1 MKEDR
6 KIKNVVLIMLDTL
19 QFNYLGCYGNKV
31 VKTPNIDRLARQGFL
46 FENAYSEGLPTVP
59 VRRALMTGRFTL
71 PYGGWQPL
79 APDDTTVADIMWGK
93 NMQTALVYDTP
104 PMRLPKYGYSRG
116 FDFVSFNPGQELDHT
131 SFADV
136 PLDPALKP
144 EDYTSPTMVFNEKG
158 EVIDDDS
165 TQLLDEIG
173 CFLRQQQFRKPED
186 SYISRVM
193 TDAQNWLSNRRDKT
207 RPFLLWVDSF
217 DPHEPW
223 DPESV
228 WKGEPCPYDPEYVGN
243 PLVLAPWTPIE
254 GRITERECEHIRA
267 LYMEK
272 ITQVD
277 KWVGELLDSIRA
289 QGLWDETLIVLMSD
303 HGQPMGEGE
312 LLSVREMLPAL
323 HAMGKGLEVAHHI
336 GSARAF
342 HGQIHRPEAPVV
354 GKMHGEMHGA
364 RSCVHGECADAH
376 GRRVGSALRQR
387 LARRPARRNGG
398 TAIAYLL
405 ERLGLREVGDR
416 QRHAVLAHAFEARG
430 GGAIAIIV
438 DDARLEI
445 GEHDIDVEVIRNAR
459 SRGHPTGN
467 HRRIIASPHPRRSA
481 IDAAWAAM
489 PTPRDTARGSAY
501 SASLIPPRPT
511 APPSRSK

>member
-104 PMRLPKYGYSRG
+104 PMRVPKYGYTRG

-254 GRITERECEHIRA
+254 GRITEREC
-267 LYMEK
+267 
-272 ITQVD
+272 
-277 KWVGELLDSIRA
+277 
-289 QGLWDETLIVLMSD
+289 
-303 HGQPMGEGE
+303 
-312 LLSVREMLPAL
+312 
-323 HAMGKGLEVAHHI
+323 
-336 GSARAF
+336 
-342 HGQIHRPEAPVV
+342 
-354 GKMHGEMHGA
+354 
-364 RSCVHGECADAH
+364 
-376 GRRVGSALRQR
+376 
-387 LARRPARRNGG
+387 
-398 TAIAYLL
+398 
-405 ERLGLREVGDR
+405 
-416 QRHAVLAHAFEARG
+416 
-430 GGAIAIIV
+430 
-438 DDARLEI
+438 
-445 GEHDIDVEVIRNAR
+445 
-459 SRGHPTGN
+459 
-467 HRRIIASPHPRRSA
+467 
-481 IDAAWAAM
+481 
-489 PTPRDTARGSAY
+489 
-501 SASLIPPRPT
+501 
-511 APPSRSK
+511 

>member
-243 PLVLAPWTPIE
+243 PLVLAPHHGT
-254 GRITERECEHIRA
+254 RMRA
-267 LYMEK
+267 
-272 ITQVD
+272 
-277 KWVGELLDSIRA
+277 
-289 QGLWDETLIVLMSD
+289 
-303 HGQPMGEGE
+303 HP
-312 LLSVREMLPAL
+312 
-323 HAMGKGLEVAHHI
+323 
-336 GSARAF
+336 
-342 HGQIHRPEAPVV
+342 RP
-354 GKMHGEMHGA
+354 
-364 RSCVHGECADAH
+364 VHGKDHAGGQVGGRTARLHPCSGALGRNPYCADVRPRPAD
-376 GRRVGSALRQR
+376 GRRRARPRHHAQVPS
-387 LARRPARRNGG
+387 LA
-398 TAIAYLL
+398 
-405 ERLGLREVGDR
+405 V
-416 QRHAVLAHAFEARG
+416 
-430 GGAIAIIV
+430 
-438 DDARLEI
+438 
-445 GEHDIDVEVIRNAR
+445 
-459 SRGHPTGN
+459 
-467 HRRIIASPHPRRSA
+467 
-481 IDAAWAAM
+481 
-489 PTPRDTARGSAY
+489 
-501 SASLIPPRPT
+501 
-511 APPSRSK
+511 

>member
-1 MKEDR
+1 MSP
-6 KIKNVVLIMLDTL
+6 IKNVIFIMLDTL
-19 QFNYLGCYGNKV
+19 QFNYLGCYGNTN
-31 VKTPNIDRLARQGFL
+31 VKTPNLDRFARQGFL
-46 FENAYSEGLPTVP
+46 FENAYSEGLPTIP

-71 PYGGWQPL
+71 PYAGWKPL
-79 APDDTTVADIMWGK
+79 DLNDTSLTDMLWCREV
-93 NMQTALVYDTP
+93 QTALVYDTP

-158 EVIDDDS
+158 EVIDDDR

-173 CFLRQQQFRKPED
+173 GFLRQQQFRKPED

-272 ITQVD
+272 VELVD
-277 KWVGELLDSIRA
+277 KWIGNLLDSIRE
-289 QGLWDETLIVLMSD
+289 QGLWDETMVIITSD
-303 HGQPMGEGE
+303 HGQPMGNGE
-312 LLSVREMLPAL
+312 HGHGIAAAEHERIVIVRMSLQ
-323 HAMGKGLEVAHHI
+323 
-336 GSARAF
+336 SC
-342 HGQIHRPEAPVV
+342 HRIVCREPYA
-354 GKMHGEMHGA
+354 G
-364 RSCVHGECADAH
+364 
-376 GRRVGSALRQR
+376 VGSDLPTVRHGIYPIRDSVLVKRFQILEKAHSVHRIDGQDSYFLRHNHNFLNETIVLISKSVIFVYGKCR
-387 LARRPARRNGG
+387 LPPVQ
-398 TAIAYLL
+398 IQ
-405 ERLGLREVGDR
+405 ERTSE
-416 QRHAVLAHAFEARG
+416 
-430 GGAIAIIV
+430 
-438 DDARLEI
+438 
-445 GEHDIDVEVIRNAR
+445 
-459 SRGHPTGN
+459 
-467 HRRIIASPHPRRSA
+467 
-481 IDAAWAAM
+481 
-489 PTPRDTARGSAY
+489 
-501 SASLIPPRPT
+501 
-511 APPSRSK
+511 

>member
-173 CFLRQQQFRKPED
+173 CFLRQQPQ
-186 SYISRVM
+186 
-193 TDAQNWLSNRRDKT
+193 ARRQLYFPRHDGCPKLAVQPP
-207 RPFLLWVDSF
+207 RQ
-217 DPHEPW
+217 DPP
-223 DPESV
+223 
-228 WKGEPCPYDPEYVGN
+228 
-243 PLVLAPWTPIE
+243 
-254 GRITERECEHIRA
+254 
-267 LYMEK
+267 
-272 ITQVD
+272 
-277 KWVGELLDSIRA
+277 
-289 QGLWDETLIVLMSD
+289 
-303 HGQPMGEGE
+303 
-312 LLSVREMLPAL
+312 LPAL
-323 HAMGKGLEVAHHI
+323 GGL
-336 GSARAF
+336 
-342 HGQIHRPEAPVV
+342 
-354 GKMHGEMHGA
+354 
-364 RSCVHGECADAH
+364 
-376 GRRVGSALRQR
+376 L
-387 LARRPARRNGG
+387 
-398 TAIAYLL
+398 
-405 ERLGLREVGDR
+405 
-416 QRHAVLAHAFEARG
+416 
-430 GGAIAIIV
+430 
-438 DDARLEI
+438 
-445 GEHDIDVEVIRNAR
+445 
-459 SRGHPTGN
+459 
-467 HRRIIASPHPRRSA
+467 
-481 IDAAWAAM
+481 
-489 PTPRDTARGSAY
+489 
-501 SASLIPPRPT
+501 
-511 APPSRSK
+511 

>member
-1 MKEDR
+1 M
-6 KIKNVVLIMLDTL
+6 
-19 QFNYLGCYGNKV
+19 
-31 VKTPNIDRLARQGFL
+31 KTPNIDRLARQGFL

-93 NMQTALVYDTP
+93 NMQTALVTTP
-104 PMRLPKYGYSRG
+104 RPCLPKHGYSRG

-165 TQLLDEIG
+165 TQLLDEIA

-254 GRITERECEHIRA
+254 GRITERECEASAPCAWKNHAGGQSGWANCSTPSVLGA
-267 LYMEK
+267 LGRNPY
-272 ITQVD
+272 
-277 KWVGELLDSIRA
+277 
-289 QGLWDETLIVLMSD
+289 
-303 HGQPMGEGE
+303 
-312 LLSVREMLPAL
+312 
-323 HAMGKGLEVAHHI
+323 
-336 GSARAF
+336 
-342 HGQIHRPEAPVV
+342 
-354 GKMHGEMHGA
+354 
-364 RSCVHGECADAH
+364 CADVRPRPAD
-376 GRRVGSALRQR
+376 GRRRARPRHHAQVPS
-387 LARRPARRNGG
+387 LA
-398 TAIAYLL
+398 
-405 ERLGLREVGDR
+405 V
-416 QRHAVLAHAFEARG
+416 
-430 GGAIAIIV
+430 
-438 DDARLEI
+438 
-445 GEHDIDVEVIRNAR
+445 
-459 SRGHPTGN
+459 
-467 HRRIIASPHPRRSA
+467 
-481 IDAAWAAM
+481 
-489 PTPRDTARGSAY
+489 
-501 SASLIPPRPT
+501 
-511 APPSRSK
+511 